1 MAFADDLVAHL
12 SRVPAAPFLFV
23 GSGFSRRYVNADDW
37 GDLLRRFADLTGK
50 PYERYY
56 SKASGNYPQI
66 ASLIA
71 EDFHDVWWDDAAY
84 AHSRTANPAPRGDS
98 SPLKIE
104 ISSYFAQAPSRLP
117 ADGPLRDELELLK
130 KATIEGI
137 ITTNFDPLLETLF
150 EEYSVFSGQDEL
162 LFHEPQGV
170 GEIYKIHGSCDDP
183 ESIVITAEDY
193 ARLDERNV
201 YLAAKL
207 LTTFVEHP
215 VIFIGYSLTDT
226 DVQRVL
232 TNIAHVLTTENLSKL
247 QDRLIFVQWDPNAP
261 EPALISSPFAADGMA
276 IPMLRATVRDFEEL
290 FTALG
295 SLRRRFP
302 VKFLRQLKEQVYELV
317 QTSKPTGTL
326 YVSDLDADTDTSQVD
341 VVIGV
346 GVKNRLAQQGIVGIE
361 RQELQTDLLQ
371 PFLPFDDKES
381 MAAIV
386 TGALPR
392 HLRNRANTPIYRY
405 LRGAGML
412 NDDGTI
418 RDDVTVPKPVRD
430 RVAAATS
437 PLRSPGSYIRRAA
450 EHVAEAGDF
459 KTLVSTRTTD
469 EVLFAAAHMDLNR
482 IQAEDLRKFL
492 LGTRDEAME
501 GNSLQA
507 AQWGKCLCLYD
518 YLVYRHLPSRV
529 ASAASAAA
537 TGSGV
542 ANS

>member
-1 MAFADDLVAHL
+1 MTFADELVTHL

-71 EDFHDVWWDDAAY
+71 ADFHDVWWDDAAY
-84 AHSRTANPAPRGDS
+84 EDSRAAHPSPNGHS
-98 SPLKIE
+98 SPLKVE
-104 ISSYFAQAPSRLP
+104 IASYFAQAPSRLP
-117 ADGPLRDELELLK
+117 TGGPLHAELELLK
-130 KATIEGI
+130 RATIEGI

-150 EEYSVFSGQDEL
+150 DEYSVYSGQDEL
-162 LFHEPQGV
+162 LFHDPQGV

-193 ARLDERNV
+193 SRLDERNV

-215 VIFIGYSLTDT
+215 VIFIGYSLTDL

-247 QDRLIFVQWDPNAP
+247 QDRLIFVQWDPNAGDP
-261 EPALISSPFAADGMA
+261 VLISSPFAADGMA
-276 IPMLRATVRDFEEL
+276 IPMLRVTVRDFEEL
-290 FTALG
+290 FAALG
-295 SLRRRFP
+295 SLKRRFP

-317 QTSKPTGTL
+317 QTSSPTGTL
-326 YVSDLDADTDTSQVD
+326 YVSDLDADVDASQVD

-346 GVKNRLAQQGIVGIE
+346 GVKSRLTQQGIVGIE
-361 RQELQTDLLQ
+361 RRELQTDLLQ
-371 PFLPFDDKES
+371 PFLPYEDKDS
-381 MAAIV
+381 MTAIV

-405 LRGAGML
+405 LRGADFL
-412 NDDGTI
+412 DDDGKI
-418 RDDVTVPKPVRD
+418 RADVTVPKVVRD
-430 RVAAATS
+430 RVEAATS
-437 PLRSPGSYIRRAA
+437 PLRSPGSYVKRALENA
-450 EHVAEAGDF
+450 EEAGDF
-459 KTLVSTRTTD
+459 KTLIETKSTD
-469 EVLFAAAHMDLNR
+469 EVLFAAAHMDLDK
-482 IQAEDLRKFL
+482 IDPDDLKKFL
-492 LGTRDEAME
+492 LETREEVEKGHA
-501 GNSLQA
+501 LQA

-518 YLVYRHLPSRV
+518 YLVYSRP
-529 ASAASAAA
+529 
-537 TGSGV
+537 
-542 ANS
+542 